1 MSVTSRLRHTVVTT
15 AARGRRFT
23 LRTRAGRR
31 LVTPEISVII
41 PFYNVEAYLEECLDS
56 VRDGGVANIEVI
68 LVDDG
73 SPDGSRAIAERFASH
88 DHRFR
93 LITQANAGLGA
104 ARNTGVRAAR
114 GRYLTF
120 VDSDDLLAPGALRE
134 LLASAQE
141 SGSQIV
147 VGAVERFT
155 AARRWRASWVRE
167 VHKVPL
173 RGVRVE
179 RNLPLL
185 RNLYT
190 WNKLYRRDFFE
201 AQGLWFREGVSYED
215 QPIVTQLLL
224 AADAVDVLP
233 SVVYRYR
240 ARDDG
245 SSISQQT
252 STVKDLR
259 DRVSAWRETEVALRE
274 QPEAVKQA
282 WFQTL
287 FDAHFIWYVTSDG
300 TVDDEYWGIL
310 RAVVVE
316 LTDKAPAVVWAQAP
330 ARSRVL
336 LELVRQDRRAE
347 VQEFARRD
355 AHQRV
360 ILFDADL
367 TPSGI
372 DLKLPFR
379 DDPALDPDLFLVRPE
394 QMQVGHRLDELRQV
408 GDELQVAGWAYVLKV
423 DLARNEQQVELVL
436 VGDDG
441 RELAVATTPD
451 PDFCQRH
458 DLLPPDVDDWCDYR
472 PGRFTARIPL
482 AQVAD
487 GDWQLRLRVRVGG
500 HVVDDL
506 VTKVFRRGPLGVPP
520 AVLLADGSRL
530 GLAARAG
537 HPVTLRRLPGT
548 VHVEQPRLDG
558 RVLSGRLA
566 GAGAELVE
574 TIEAAVD
581 TFVVRERVAGDGRF
595 EITLPVPPQLSES
608 APSRRWALR
617 TGNGEPLL
625 SHDDAVGDQASAGL
639 RLDRDRRLV
648 LGVLDQ
654 LRGVEFADVVS
665 TGSGTLTLSGRAFGA
680 GVTRIRATLLS
691 AHTRTR
697 SHAAEVA
704 DTAFRLDVPLSH
716 EVFRFGDLPLPVGS
730 HAIQVEVEIAGEW
743 REVPVANAQSLLER
757 LPINLTDQAL
767 RGSVGRGARDALE
780 VQINRP
786 TGAGSTRQSQAA
798 LVRAAEG
805 RRGSASNRG
814 ILFRSYFG
822 EKATDNG
829 VAIQAELAR
838 RGSDLPV
845 YWAVQD
851 HATPVP
857 EGGRPV
863 VVNTPE
869 WFDLLGSVTYYVD
882 NMYQP
887 TYHHKPE
894 GQVLVQTF
902 HGYPF
907 KQMGLPHWRHQ
918 HFAQSL
924 IDSYGRRSAEWDYL
938 VSPARYATPLLTR
951 DFGYDGPVLEIGYP
965 RNDVLFAA
973 DRDQVREATRASLG
987 LRPGQRAVLYAPT
1000 FRDYLA
1006 RNNNEAAMSDFL
1018 DFETIRRE
1026 LGEDTVVL
1034 LRGHAFNARTGQ
1046 RTGSMDGMIDVT
1058 DYPEVA
1064 DLYLAADVCIADYS
1078 SLRFDF
1084 AVTGKPM
1091 IFLVPDLQRYVDS
1104 RGWLFDFEPTA
1115 PGPLVSTTEEVVHHL
1130 RHLDAVVADH
1140 AGAYE
1145 KFRAEFLDLEDG
1157 HAAQRFVDAVIAP
1170 RGDA

>member
-1 MSVTSRLRHTVVTT
+1 MSVTSRIRHSLVTT

-23 LRTRAGRR
+23 LRTRVGRR
-31 LVTPEISVII
+31 LITPEISVII
-41 PFYNVEAYLEECLDS
+41 PFYNVEQYFEECLDS
-56 VRDGGVANIEVI
+56 IRDGGVANIEVI

-73 SPDGSRAIAERFASH
+73 SPDGSRLIAERFVAR

-93 LITQANAGLGA
+93 LIIQENAGLGA

-134 LLASAQE
+134 LLTAAES

-155 AARRWRASWVRE
+155 AARRWRASWVRD

-173 RGVRVE
+173 RAVRVE
-179 RNLPLL
+179 KNLPIL

-190 WNKLYRRDFFE
+190 WNKLYRRDFFDS
-201 AQGLWFREGVSYED
+201 QGLWFREGVSYED

-252 STVKDLR
+252 STLKDLR
-259 DRVSAWRETEVALRE
+259 DRVSAWRETEVALRD
-274 QPEAVKQA
+274 QSAAVKEA

-300 TVDDEYWGIL
+300 TADDEYWSIL

-316 LTDKAPAVVWAQAP
+316 LTDKAPAAVWDRAP
-330 ARSRVL
+330 APSRVL
-336 LELVRQDRRAE
+336 LELVRQDRRDA
-347 VQEFARRD
+347 VQEFARQS
-355 AHQRV
+355 AHVRNF
-360 ILFDADL
+360 LFDSEL
-367 TPSGI
+367 TAAGI
-372 DLKLPFR
+372 DLQLPFR
-379 DDPALDPDLFLVRPE
+379 DDADLDPELFLIRPE
-394 QMQVGHRLDELRQV
+394 QMTLGHRLDQFRQI
-408 GDELQVAGWAYVLKV
+408 GDEIQVAGWAYVLKV
-423 DLARNEQQVELVL
+423 DLARHDEQIELVL
-436 VGDDG
+436 VDDRG
-441 RELAVATTPD
+441 TETAVETSQD

-472 PGRFTARIPL
+472 PGRFTALVPAAML
-482 AQVAD
+482 A
-487 GDWQLRLRVRVGG
+487 GSDWQLKLRVRVGG
-500 HVVDDL
+500 HVVEDL
-506 VTKVFRRGPLGVPP
+506 ITKALRRGPLGAPP
-520 AVLLADGSRL
+520 AVALPDGERL
-530 GLAARAG
+530 VLTARAG
-537 HPVTLRRLPGT
+537 HPVMLRRLPSA
-548 VHVEQPRLDG
+548 VRVEGAVVRD

-566 GAGAELVE
+566 DGAAQVDY
-574 TIEAAVD
+574 IEAAVD
-581 TFVVRERVAGDGRF
+581 TFAVRGRVAADRSF
-595 EITLPVPPQLSES
+595 EITLPVPPQLSDA
-608 APSRRWALR
+608 APSQRWTLSAS
-617 TGNGEPLL
+617 TGAPVVGETPVTQ
-625 SHDDAVGDQASAGL
+625 HGVV
-639 RLDRDRRLV
+639 RLDRDRRLA
-648 LGVLDQ
+648 LGVVDQ
-654 LRGVEFADVVS
+654 LRGVEFDEVTS
-665 TGSGTLTLSGRAFGA
+665 SGEGTLTLAGHAFGVD
-680 GVTRIRATLLS
+680 VTQVRATLVN
-691 AHTRTR
+691 AQTRTR
-697 SHAAEVA
+697 SHAAGVV
-704 DTAFRLDVPLSH
+704 DSAFRLDLPLTH
-716 EVFRFGDLPLPVGS
+716 EVFRFGDLPLPVGA
-730 HAIQVEVEIAGEW
+730 HRVQVEVNVGGRWREIAA
-743 REVPVANAQSLLER
+743 VNAHALLEE
-757 LPINLTDQAL
+757 LPIVLDVPTV
-767 RGSVGRGARDALE
+767 RGSVGRGGREALD

-786 TGAGSTRQSQAA
+786 TGTGSTRQSQAA
-798 LVRAAEG
+798 LVRQAESQ
-805 RRGSASNRG
+805 RGKATTRG

-851 HATPVP
+851 HSTPVP
-857 EGGRPV
+857 SGAIPV

-869 WFDLLGSVTYYVD
+869 WFELLGSVTYYVD

-918 HFAQSL
+918 HFSQSL
-924 IDSYGRRSAEWDYL
+924 IDSYARRSAEWDYL

-965 RNDVLFAA
+965 RNDVLFAQ
-973 DRDQVREATRASLG
+973 DRDQVREATRESLG

-1006 RNNNEAAMSDFL
+1006 RNNNEAVMSDFL
-1018 DFETIRRE
+1018 DFDLIRRE
-1026 LGEDTVVL
+1026 LGDDTVVL

-1046 RTGSMDGMIDVT
+1046 RTGSMAGMIDVT
-1058 DYPEVA
+1058 DYPEVS

-1084 AVTGKPM
+1084 GVTGKPM

-1115 PGPLVSTTEEVVHHL
+1115 PGPLVSTTDEVVHHL
-1130 RHLDAVVADH
+1130 RNLDAMVAEYAD
-1140 AGAYE
+1140 AYAQ
-1145 KFRAEFLDLEDG
+1145 FRADFLDLEDG

-1170 RGDA
+1170 RGDL